1 MSLNARLVLAAAI
14 LGVGLLARV
23 GLRLH
28 LDASGANTY
37 PHLERPLEEF
47 PEQLATAEDGNKVLW
62 RGVNAANVE
71 RFKQDLPYKTDGL
84 VYRVYAT
91 PEFPLPVQLYAVHSR
106 AGEDRKHHP
115 EICIRDVT
123 GAPEDLAARQ
133 VIYLGGD
140 EKRPVQRFQFETGT
154 QQAIT
159 VYYWHY
165 TFEPLGGQQQSFL
178 QYLHQKLGTP
188 APSITVQISCH
199 APHERLQQIEE
210 LFLPAVDDLMRKEH
224 LPSRSWM
231 ACNRLPIGLVR
242 E

>member
-1 MSLNARLVLAAAI
+1 MSLNARLLVAAAI
-14 LGVGLLARV
+14 LGLGLLARV
-23 GLRLH
+23 GLRIH
-28 LDASGANTY
+28 LNASGANTY
-37 PHLERPLEEF
+37 PFMEKPLEEF
-47 PEQLATAEDGNKVLW
+47 PLQLATTRKDDSTVWKGVDAGNL
-62 RGVNAANVE
+62 E
-71 RFKQDLPYKTDGL
+71 RFKQDLPYKVDGL
-84 VYRVYAT
+84 LFRFYSTAA
-91 PEFPLPVQLYAVHSR
+91 FPLPVQLYAVHSR
-106 AGEDRKHHP
+106 EGEDRKHHP

-123 GAPEDLAARQ
+123 GAPEDFAARQ
-133 VIYLGGD
+133 ILYLDGD

-165 TFEPLGGQQQSFL
+165 TFEPMGGQQQSFL

-199 APHERLQQIEE
+199 APHDRLKQIEE
-210 LFLPAVDDLMRKEH
+210 LFLPAVDELMRKEH